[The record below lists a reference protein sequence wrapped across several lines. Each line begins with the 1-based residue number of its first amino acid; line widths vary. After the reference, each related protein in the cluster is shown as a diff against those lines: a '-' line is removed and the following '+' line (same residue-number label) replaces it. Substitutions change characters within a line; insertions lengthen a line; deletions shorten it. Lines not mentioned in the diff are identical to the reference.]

1 MAVKYLVSG
10 GEGAL
15 GKTVIS
21 MLLQRGEKVRILM
34 SELSD
39 TRIYR
44 NNPNIEICYGI
55 STDKD
60 SMIEF
65 FNLEDPRSAVL
76 FHTDEY
82 VSLSDS
88 TNLTMRRVNVI
99 GAENIVDMCLKRK
112 IGKLVYLSSAYAM
125 NPEAKGEDLTIH
137 FDRNKVEGEYAKSKA
152 EAAAYVLE
160 RVSMNRLNAVMVLPT
175 FIIGPGYSEDYEINK
190 VLNSYL
196 NNGTIPPKDG
206 GRAFVDVRD
215 VANAMLAL
223 ADKGEPGAGYIVSGD
238 YKTSGEFFK
247 DVNEIQGKDKPVKTA
262 SRLVM
267 SKSLAKLVDFYYK
280 ITHKENPKE
289 AYTLFSDN
297 PDARFE
303 DNSKGVLPELT
314 ISFKDSLKDTIE
326 GAQRGGVQAA
336 SAVAQNTTEK
346 KTSADAM
353 EARLKQQQQV
363 ASKASAVSTAASDTP
378 VRPAHTR
385 PASAVAAKA
394 EEEKAEKEEKEE
406 NKSIRPLS
414 TLKDPDEKN
423 AEEGEEKL
431 NSGETTFRFGAAPS
445 KLSDEESTSE
455 KLSPTP
461 VLGGKLGS
469 ASSPFAPKAE
479 SAKPAVTPEAPK
491 PSTPINSAFKPA
503 VPEKKEAPV
512 SSAFKPAEPEKK
524 DAPVSSVFKTAQP
537 EKKET
542 ATAAPSPFKP
552 AEPEKKT
559 APAASGFPRPGFTR
573 TTEAPKPST
582 PINSAFKPAEP
593 EKKETPASSAF
604 KPVETEKKDAPVSSV
619 FKSSQP
625 EKKETV
631 TAAPSPFKPA
641 EPEKKAAPAASGF
654 PRPGFT
660 RATEAPKPS
669 TPINSAF
676 KPAEPEKKETPASSA
691 FKPIE
696 TEKKDAPVSSVF
708 KSSQP
713 EKKETVTAAPSPFK
727 PAEPEKKTAP
737 AASGFPRPGFTRAT
751 EAPKPSTPINSA
763 FKPAE
768 PEKKA
773 APASSAFKPIETE
786 KKDAPVSS
794 VFKPA
799 QPEKKETFSTT
810 PSPFK
815 PANPEKKTTSATSG
829 FPRPSATTAAKKET
843 TNPINSA
850 FMASGRGSSSS
861 ESSGFLRSSEGPST
875 SYPTIQAT
883 PTAATRTEP
892 ISSAF
897 KSTSIPT
904 NNANANSFKP
914 LGNANPVNKAPA
926 KEEKVDDFFDDIE
939 KEIENYAASEG
950 PVVPPGIFAP
960 PPKPGT

>member
-346 KTSADAM
+346 KTAADAM

-363 ASKASAVSTAASDTP
+363 ASKASALSTAASDTP
-378 VRPAHTR
+378 MRPAHTR

-414 TLKDPDEKN
+414 TLKDPDEKK

-469 ASSPFAPKAE
+469 ANSPFAPKAE

-491 PSTPINSAFKPA
+491 PSN
-503 VPEKKEAPV
+503 
-512 SSAFKPAEPEKK
+512 
-524 DAPVSSVFKTAQP
+524 
-537 EKKET
+537 
-542 ATAAPSPFKP
+542 
-552 AEPEKKT
+552 
-559 APAASGFPRPGFTR
+559 
-573 TTEAPKPST
+573 

-593 EKKETPASSAF
+593 EKKT
-604 KPVETEKKDAPVSSV
+604 
-619 FKSSQP
+619 
-625 EKKETV
+625 
-631 TAAPSPFKPA
+631 
-641 EPEKKAAPAASGF
+641 APAASGF

-676 KPAEPEKKETPASSA
+676 KPAEPEKKEAPAPTSSA
-691 FKPIE
+691 FKPVE
-696 TEKKDAPVSSVF
+696 TEKKEAPVSSVF

-768 PEKKA
+768 PEKKETP
-773 APASSAFKPIETE
+773 APASSAFKPVETEKKEAPVSSVFKSSQPEKKETVTAAPSPFKPAEPEKKAAPAASGFPRPGFTRATEAPKPSAPINSAFKPAEPEKKTAPVSSAFKPIEAE

-799 QPEKKETFSTT
+799 QPEKKATFSAT

-815 PANPEKKTTSATSG
+815 PADPEKKTTPSAG
-829 FPRPSATTAAKKET
+829 FPRPAATPTAKKET

-850 FMASGRGSSSS
+850 FMASGRGGSGSS
-861 ESSGFLRSSEGPST
+861 ESSGFLRNSEGSST

-914 LGNANPVNKAPA
+914 LGNATPVNKAPA